1 MSCEEVLHLIQR
13 HLDHDLTEDEHRQLD
28 QHLSHCPSCAATFQK
43 YQALHQ
49 RLEQLPQVNP
59 PLSIVDRI
67 DFAKLDANNETIGK
81 QIHTSTFLSSR
92 KIVWAIGG
100 VAALILVAFSLLFG
114 QDHEQALDEGVHT
127 ESAVLEGIE
136 EVAGSDEGLGS
147 ERHDAEDRHAME
159 VREEADA
166 ARDQPLLLVEER
178 ERIYSPDQSYSAYI
192 GPDHEDIR
200 IDKRIDGQDQP
211 YYISANPVSSAWII
225 EEIEWVSDHELYY
238 VLYHEERDERQYWLF
253 NADKREEIQLEGPY
267 PEYQPEG
274 S

>member
-13 HLDHDLTEDEHRQLD
+13 LLDHDLTEDEHRQLE

-67 DFAKLDANNETIGK
+67 DFAKVDENNETIGK
-81 QIHTSTFLSSR
+81 QSHTSTFLSSR

-100 VAALILVAFSLLFG
+100 VAALILALAAFSLLFG
-114 QDHEQALDEGVHT
+114 QDHEQALDEG
-127 ESAVLEGIE
+127 
-136 EVAGSDEGLGS
+136 
-147 ERHDAEDRHAME
+147 
-159 VREEADA
+159 
-166 ARDQPLLLVEER
+166 
-178 ERIYSPDQSYSAYI
+178 
-192 GPDHEDIR
+192 
-200 IDKRIDGQDQP
+200 KRIDGQDQP

-253 NADKREEIQLEGPY
+253 NAEKREEVQLEGPY